1 MRRSLYVVAAAAAI
15 LVPVACYGQASTA
28 TGAVGGAVAGAV
40 VGGPVGAAVGGV
52 VGGTIGAAAE
62 PPREVYTYVEHGDY
76 PSVAVEGEIVVGRPL
91 PATVEIRE
99 IPQHHDYAYAVV
111 NHRRVIVEPSTRK
124 VIKVIE

>member
-1 MRRSLYVVAAAAAI
+1 MRKSFYAALAAAAV

-76 PSVAVEGEIVVGRPL
+76 PSVTVEGDIVVGQPL

-99 IPQHHDYAYAVV
+99 VPKYHDYAYAVV
-111 NHRRVIVEPSTRK
+111 NHRRVIVEPSTRR